1 MNNHISV
8 IHDDPAVAGEA
19 LLLSL
24 LVVLGAN
31 VFDRGSGER
40 VEHAVA
46 CAGAD
51 HEIVG
56 KRNNI
61 FNIYQDDVF
70 PFFVFKGVYDF
81 TCKF

>member
-31 VFDRGSGER
+31 VFDGGSGER

-46 CAGAD
+46 GTVAND
-51 HEIVG
+51 EVIG
-56 KRNNI
+56 KGCH
-61 FNIYQDDVF
+61 VF
-70 PFFVFKGVYDF
+70 DI
-81 TCKF
+81 